1 MLVSEFV
8 LHQKLV
14 FQVQLRKAKTTSVS
28 ILPTVSAAANV
39 SGTAL
44 TMQDIMKMTMKT
56 LSKTCTVKRERYPFL
71 SILLS
76 E

>member
-14 FQVQLRKAKTTSVS
+14 FQVQLRKVKTTSVS
-28 ILPTVSAAANV
+28 IPPTVSAAANV

>member
-28 ILPTVSAAANV
+28 IPLTVSAAANV

>member
-28 ILPTVSAAANV
+28 IPPTASAAANV